1 MKKIL
6 LIIAGFAFASG
17 LYAADEAKEVT
28 LKGTGTCAKCNL
40 GTADKCTNVLQVT
53 GKNGKTRTYTFAK
66 NVEHSAY
73 FCKGETAGLVVKG
86 TVSKVDGKMI
96 LAATSVEK
104 KEG

>member
-6 LIIAGFAFASG
+6 LIVAALAFATG
-17 LYAADEAKEVT
+17 LYSEEAKDVT

-40 GTADKCTNVLQVT
+40 GTADVCTNVLQVT
-53 GKNGKTRTYTFAK
+53 GKNGKVRTYTFAK
-66 NVEHSAY
+66 NVDHKEY

-86 TVSKVDGKMI
+86 TVEKVDGKMI
-96 LAATSVEK
+96 LTASSVEK